1 MEQSRNWKN
10 DYVPCLINSQTS
22 KMYIDFIIYIHTNK
36 IQDIIMKQI

>member
-22 KMYIDFIIYIHTNK
+22 KMYIDFINIYTYE
-36 IQDIIMKQI
+36 IQDIIMK

>member
-22 KMYIDFIIYIHTNK
+22 KMYIDFIIIHTYE
-36 IQDIIMKQI
+36 IQDIIMK